1 MPPGSVEW
9 HFVFRQKRHIS
20 FVTRSFALMSG
31 QELFGYASAIVVGLV
46 IGLAGGGGS
55 ILTVPIF
62 IYVFHIPTVL
72 ATTYSLF
79 VVGSTSL
86 VGSVNHIWKKRVDLR
101 VTLAFALPSFVS
113 VYLSRRFLLP
123 FLPDPMFRFEQFVL
137 SKSDA
142 ILYFFA
148 IVMIIAAR
156 AMIQHDYPER
166 GQAADGRPRYGSLAL
181 DGLAV
186 GLLTG
191 TIGAGG
197 GFLIVPMLVL
207 LAGLPVQRAVATS
220 VLIIAVNSFVGFLG
234 DVHHT
239 NLNWNFLL
247 PFTGLSIIGIFVG
260 MYLARFVAPDKLK
273 KGFGW
278 FVLIVALYM
287 IAREIL

>member
-1 MPPGSVEW
+1 MN
-9 HFVFRQKRHIS
+9 
-20 FVTRSFALMSG
+20 G
-31 QELFGYASAIVVGLV
+31 QELFGYASALVVGLV

-55 ILTVPIF
+55 ILTIPIF
-62 IYVFHIPTVL
+62 VYIFSIPPIL

-86 VGSVNHIWKKRVDLR
+86 VGSINHIWKKQVDLN
-101 VTLAFALPSFVS
+101 VTAAFALPSFIS
-113 VYLSRRFLLP
+113 VYLSRRFLVP
-123 FLPDPMFRFEQFVL
+123 ALPDPLFQFEKFQL

-148 IVMIIAAR
+148 IVMVIAAR
-156 AMIQHDYPER
+156 AMIRSDRPEQ
-166 GQAADGRPRYGSLAL
+166 GEAADGHPRYGSLAL

-207 LAGLPVQRAVATS
+207 MAGLPIHRAVATS

-234 DVHHT
+234 DIHHT
-239 NLNWNFLL
+239 GLNWNFLL
-247 PFTGLSIIGIFVG
+247 PFTGLSIIGIFAG
-260 MYLARFVAPDKLK
+260 MYLARFVAPDRLK

-278 FVLIVALYM
+278 FVLVVALY
-287 IAREIL
+287 IISREIL

>member
-1 MPPGSVEW
+1 
-9 HFVFRQKRHIS
+9 
-20 FVTRSFALMSG
+20 MSG
-31 QELFGYASAIVVGLV
+31 QELFGYASAVVVGLV

-62 IYVFHIPTVL
+62 VYVFHIPTVL

-86 VGSVNHIWKKRVDLR
+86 IGSVNHIWKKRVDLR

-113 VYLSRRFLLP
+113 VYLSRRFLVP
-123 FLPDPMFRFEQFVL
+123 ALPDPLVQYAQFSL

-142 ILYFFA
+142 ILYFFS

-156 AMIQHDYPER
+156 AMIHNDQPEQ
-166 GQAADGRPRYGSLAL
+166 GEAADGRPRYRSLAL

-207 LAGLPVQRAVATS
+207 LAGLPVHRAVATS
-220 VLIIAVNSFVGFLG
+220 VFIIAINSFVGFLG
-234 DVHHT
+234 DIHHT
-239 NLNWNFLL
+239 NLNWNFLV
-247 PFTGLSIIGIFVG
+247 PFTGLSIIGIFFG
-260 MYLARFVAPDKLK
+260 MYFARFVAPDKLK

-278 FVLIVALYM
+278 FVLTVAFYM
-287 IAREIL
+287 IIREIL

>member
-1 MPPGSVEW
+1 
-9 HFVFRQKRHIS
+9 
-20 FVTRSFALMSG
+20 MSG
-31 QELFGYASAIVVGLV
+31 QELFGYASAIIVGLV

-62 IYVFHIPTVL
+62 VYIFHIPTVL

-86 VGSVNHIWKKRVDLR
+86 VGSVHHIWQKRVDLP

-113 VYLSRRFLLP
+113 VYLSRRFLVP
-123 FLPDPMFRFEQFVL
+123 ALPDPLFQFQTFVL

-148 IVMIIAAR
+148 LVMIVAAR
-156 AMIQHDYPER
+156 AMIRNDRPEQ
-166 GQAADGRPRYGSLAL
+166 GEAADGRPRYISLAL

-207 LAGLPVQRAVATS
+207 LAGLPMYRAVSTS

-234 DVHHT
+234 DIHHT
-239 NLNWNFLL
+239 DLNWNFLL
-247 PFTGLSIIGIFVG
+247 PFTGLSIVGIFIG
-260 MYLARFVAPDKLK
+260 MYFVRFVAPDKLK

-278 FVLIVALYM
+278 FVLVIALYM
-287 IAREIL
+287 ISRELL

>member
-1 MPPGSVEW
+1 
-9 HFVFRQKRHIS
+9 
-20 FVTRSFALMSG
+20 MSG

-62 IYVFHIPTVL
+62 VYVFHIPTVL

-86 VGSVNHIWKKRVDLR
+86 VGSVNHIWKKRVNLP

-113 VYLSRRFLLP
+113 VYLSRRFVVP
-123 FLPDPMFRFEQFVL
+123 ALPDPFFQFGRFVL

-148 IVMIIAAR
+148 IIMIIAGR
-156 AMIQHDYPER
+156 SMIRRERPEQ
-166 GQAADGRPRYGSLAL
+166 GEAADGRPRYGLLAL

-207 LAGLPVQRAVATS
+207 LAGLRIHRAVATS

-234 DVHHT
+234 DVTHT
-239 NLNWNFLL
+239 NLNWNFLM
-247 PFTGLSIIGIFVG
+247 PFTGLSIIGIFIG

-278 FVLIVALYM
+278 FVLAVAMCM
-287 IAREIL
+287 ILKETL

>member
-1 MPPGSVEW
+1 
-9 HFVFRQKRHIS
+9 
-20 FVTRSFALMSG
+20 MSG
-31 QELFGYASAIVVGLV
+31 QELFGFASAIVVGLV

-62 IYVFHIPTVL
+62 VYIFHIPTVL

-86 VGSVNHIWKKRVDLR
+86 IGSINHIWKKRVNLP
-101 VTLAFALPSFVS
+101 VTVTFALPSFIS
-113 VYLSRRFLLP
+113 VYISRRFIVP
-123 FLPDPMFRFEQFVL
+123 ALPDPLFQVGRFIL

-156 AMIQHDYPER
+156 SMIQSERPEQ
-166 GQAADGRPRYGSLAL
+166 GEAADGRPRYGGLAL
-181 DGLAV
+181 DGLSV

-207 LAGLPVQRAVATS
+207 LAGLPIHRAVATS

-234 DVHHT
+234 DVQHT
-239 NLNWNFLL
+239 RLNWNFLI

-260 MYLARFVAPDKLK
+260 MYLARFVAPDRLK

-278 FVLIVALYM
+278 FVLLVALYM
-287 IAREIL
+287 IAKESL

>member
-1 MPPGSVEW
+1 MTS
-9 HFVFRQKRHIS
+9 
-20 FVTRSFALMSG
+20 A
-31 QELFGYASAIVVGLV
+31 ELFGYTSAVIVGLV

-62 IYVFHIPTVL
+62 VYVFHIPAVL

-79 VVGSTSL
+79 VVGTTSTI
-86 VGSVNHIWKKRVDLR
+86 GSINHIWNKRVDLR
-101 VTLAFALPSFVS
+101 VTAAFALPSFIS
-113 VYLSRRFLLP
+113 VYLSRRFLVP
-123 FLPDPMFRFEQFVL
+123 ALPDPLFQFEHFRL
-137 SKSDA
+137 SKSQA

-156 AMIQHDYPER
+156 AMIRSDRPEQ
-166 GQAADGRPRYGSLAL
+166 GEAADGRPRYSSLGL

-220 VLIIAVNSFVGFLG
+220 VLIIAVNSIVGFLG
-234 DVHHT
+234 DIHHT
-239 NLNWNFLL
+239 GLNWNFLL
-247 PFTGLSIIGIFVG
+247 PFTGLSIIGIFAGV
-260 MYLARFVAPDKLK
+260 YLAQFVAPDKLK

-278 FVLIVALYM
+278 FVLVVAFYM
-287 IAREIL
+287 ISRELL

>member
-1 MPPGSVEW
+1 
-9 HFVFRQKRHIS
+9 
-20 FVTRSFALMSG
+20 MSG
-31 QELFGYASAIVVGLV
+31 QEIVGYASAIIVGLV

-62 IYVFHIPTVL
+62 VYVFGIPTVL

-86 VGSVNHIWKKRVDLR
+86 VGSVNHVIKKRVDLR

-113 VYLSRRFLLP
+113 VYLTRRFLVP
-123 FLPDPMFRFEQFVL
+123 ALPDPLLRLDTFVL
-137 SKSDA
+137 PKSDA

-148 IVMIIAAR
+148 IVMVIAAK
-156 AMIQHDYPER
+156 AMIKNDSPEQ
-166 GQAADGRPRYGSLAL
+166 GEAADGRPRYGALAL

-186 GLLTG
+186 GMLTG

-207 LAGLPVQRAVATS
+207 LAGLPINRAVATS
-220 VLIIAVNSFVGFLG
+220 VLIIAVNSFVGFMG
-234 DVHHT
+234 DMHDT

-260 MYLARFVAPDKLK
+260 MYLARFVSPNKLK
-273 KGFGW
+273 QGFGW
-278 FVLIVALYM
+278 FVLLVAAY
-287 IAREIL
+287 IIIRELM

>member
-1 MPPGSVEW
+1 MTSSEIV
-9 HFVFRQKRHIS
+9 
-20 FVTRSFALMSG
+20 
-31 QELFGYASAIVVGLV
+31 GYASALLVGLV

-62 IYVFHIPTVL
+62 VYVFGISPVL

-79 VVGSTSL
+79 VVGITSL
-86 VGSVNHIWKKRVDLR
+86 VGSVAHLWQRRVDLR

-123 FLPDPMFRFEQFVL
+123 LLPDPLIQIGSITL
-137 SKSDA
+137 PKGQA
-142 ILYFFA
+142 ILYFFVV
-148 IVMIIAAR
+148 VMVLAAR
-156 AMIQHDYPER
+156 AMIRNDRPER
-166 GQAADGRPRYGSLAL
+166 GEARDGRPRYGSLAL

-207 LAGLPVQRAVATS
+207 LASLPIGRAVATS

-234 DVHHT
+234 DVQHT
-239 NLNWNFLL
+239 TLNWQFLL
-247 PFTGLSIIGIFVG
+247 PFTGLSVIGIFIGLSVS
-260 MYLARFVAPDKLK
+260 RFVKPEKLK

-278 FVLIVALYM
+278 FVLTVAGYM
-287 IAREIL
+287 IIRELL

>member
-1 MPPGSVEW
+1 MDTQEVIGYS
-9 HFVFRQKRHIS
+9 
-20 FVTRSFALMSG
+20 TAL
-31 QELFGYASAIVVGLV
+31 LVGLV

-62 IYVFHIPTVL
+62 VYLFGIQPVL

-79 VVGSTSL
+79 VVGVTSL
-86 VGSVNHIWKKRVDLR
+86 VGSLTHIWNRRVDLR
-101 VTLAFALPSFVS
+101 ITSAFALPSFLS
-113 VYLSRRFLLP
+113 VYLTRRLLVP
-123 FLPDPMFRFEQFVL
+123 ALPDPLFRFGMVAI
-137 SKSDA
+137 SKNEA

-148 IVMIIAAR
+148 FVMVMAAR
-156 AMIQHDYPER
+156 AMIWHQQPEQ
-166 GQAADGRPRYGSLAL
+166 GEAADGKPRYQMLAL

-207 LAGLPVQRAVATS
+207 LAGLPIHRAVATS

-234 DVHHT
+234 DIHHT
-239 NLNWNFLL
+239 ELDYTFLL
-247 PFTGLSIIGIFVG
+247 PFTGLSVVGILIGLS
-260 MYLARFVAPDKLK
+260 LARFIPPTKLK

-278 FVLIVALYM
+278 FVLVVAAYIVVKELQAK
-287 IAREIL
+287 

>member
-1 MPPGSVEW
+1 MN
-9 HFVFRQKRHIS
+9 
-20 FVTRSFALMSG
+20 G
-31 QELFGYASAIVVGLV
+31 QDLFGYAAAIVVGLV

-62 IYVFHIPTVL
+62 VYVFGISPVL

-79 VVGSTSL
+79 VVGVTSL
-86 VGSVNHIWKKRVDLR
+86 IGSITHVWRGRVDLR

-123 FLPDPMFRFEQFVL
+123 LIPDPLFQFGTFVL
-137 SKSDA
+137 PKNDA

-148 IVMIIAAR
+148 FVMVMAAR
-156 AMIQHDYPER
+156 AMIRRDQPDRRPNR
-166 GQAADGRPRYGSLAL
+166 DRRPRYGTLAL
-181 DGLAV
+181 EGLAV

-207 LAGLPVQRAVATS
+207 LAGLPIHRAVATS

-239 NLNWNFLL
+239 NLNWGFLL
-247 PFTGLSIIGIFVG
+247 PFTSLSVGGIFLG
-260 MYLARFVAPDKLK
+260 LYLARFVPPAKLK

-278 FVLIVALYM
+278 FVLMVAVYM
-287 IAREIL
+287 ILREIFG